1 MTEEKKISIEEF
13 EKIVNTAENS
23 NTQLLSKNMLKTLV
37 ILIIFGIYLLIP
49 KTFWLV
55 PSEYSKEKINTENE
69 PVIIKNEE
77 NINASAQIKQNSKNE
92 NLIKYKSLKNGET
105 YYLMP
110 LAEYS
115 ISAKIKEKNRF
126 FYMQWE
132 IDNVAL
138 VDYGLTWGD
147 MAKDFYYKKIYANSN
162 QSVMGRMLVFNFKKK
177 YYNSLRNKFDY
188 MLTHVSHTHAIPA
201 NKNIK
206 KALIAAREGQTIKL
220 DGYLVDVFSNSLRR
234 FAITSLSLSDEGFNN
249 GRGGGACEIMYVT
262 KVQIGDKV
270 FD

>member
-1 MTEEKKISIEEF
+1 MLDKEKISIDEF
-13 EKIVNTAENS
+13 ENIANEAENS
-23 NTQLLSKNMLKTLV
+23 YSKNLSSKIIKSIIVLFV
-37 ILIIFGIYLLIP
+37 SSLIIFIP
-49 KTFWLV
+49 KTIFLI
-55 PSEYSKEKINTENE
+55 PTEYTKEKINTYKD
-69 PVIIKNEE
+69 PVIVLNEE
-77 NINASAQIKQNSKNE
+77 NINTSGLYSKADYE
-92 NLIKYKSLKNGET
+92 KLIKIESLKTKET

-115 ISAKIKEKNRF
+115 ISARIKEKNRF